1 MKRSTEQHPAL
12 EVSLDEDLREL
23 SRYLWRHGF
32 PHRITEQSGK
42 QIVWVPTSAH
52 IDPLRELYAR
62 WRRGETLPEAA
73 SKSPLTSTLVMMPRR
88 NLDPRQYPLTFVL
101 VLLSVCGFLV
111 VQFDTNLRVL
121 PWLTFFEFH
130 IQGEQLNFS
139 LPVREYWR
147 LLTPIFLHFS
157 LLHIVF
163 NMLWLWDLGGRVER
177 VQGSGRLLGIVLLMG
192 AGSNITQAFFSQTG
206 GAPQS
211 IFGGMSGVIY
221 GLLGYS
227 WIWGYLRRDPAL
239 HVPTP
244 VVTVMVAW
252 LLLCVAGF
260 TELLG
265 AGAVANAAHTGG
277 LILGLILGAG
287 AALIAG
293 RPAADQA

>member
-1 MKRSTEQHPAL
+1 M
-12 EVSLDEDLREL
+12 
-23 SRYLWRHGF
+23 
-32 PHRITEQSGK
+32 
-42 QIVWVPTSAH
+42 
-52 IDPLRELYAR
+52 
-62 WRRGETLPEAA
+62 
-73 SKSPLTSTLVMMPRR
+73 
-88 NLDPRQYPLTFVL
+88 
-101 VLLSVCGFLV
+101 
-111 VQFDTNLRVL
+111 L

-130 IQGEQLNFS
+130 SQGQHLQFS

-177 VQGSGRLLGIVLLMG
+177 VQGSGRLLAIVLLIG
-192 AGSNITQAFFSQTG
+192 AGSNITQAIFSQH
-206 GAPQS
+206 S

-221 GLLGYS
+221 GLLGYC
-227 WIWGYLRRDPAL
+227 WVWGYLRRDPAL

-244 VVTVMVAW
+244 VVTVMVVW

-293 RPAADQA
+293 RPVADKA